1 MTKLCRHIVCILFFV
16 FLMSSC
22 GTRRMN
28 YSYSIDEEWVRKIE
42 AILEKQQEII
52 STWVDRSELFEN
64 VEIIER
70 EFDIYA
76 GPDSLGG
83 YPVKKET
90 VTKKESSKKNNIES
104 KVEDNIKIDSSYA
117 DEVKD
122 DLHNDSDI
130 KEEKKESSFSFY
142 ITCVIVFLVILAV
155 TFLLD
160 RLGILKI
167 LKV

>member
-1 MTKLCRHIVCILFFV
+1 
-16 FLMSSC
+16 
-22 GTRRMN
+22 MN

-70 EFDIYA
+70 EFDISA
-76 GPDSLGG
+76 RSDSLGG

-90 VTKKESSKKNNIES
+90 VTKKESGKKNDIES
-104 KVEDNIKIDSSYA
+104 RVEDNIKIDSSYT

-122 DLHNDSDI
+122 DLRNDSDI
-130 KEEKKESSFSFY
+130 KEEKKESNFSFY

-160 RLGILKI
+160 RLGVLKI